1 VLRRLRLSQARF
13 LMRFLSVSLLLAV
26 LIAAVGCGP
35 KSATGVSIDSA
46 FRPFL
51 PSNAIALAQI
61 DFQTLRQT
69 PFYRRHEEVLQT
81 QAFDGMAE
89 RVGIDPRR
97 DVAKLLLV
105 WNGKEPFVLA
115 KGQFPTASIDAK
127 LTSLGAQRMSYK
139 NFILFGSP
147 ARSSRDAVAFVNDQL
162 AIAGPVPAV
171 HEALDNRSGGS
182 GGIPDVLRRELSRIH
197 KGDQLWEV
205 SSGPLLANVP
215 LPSNW
220 QSALSNI
227 ASYVSK
233 THAGMAVDSGVHVDA
248 EITCISDEGA
258 KRVHDAL
265 RGSIGLA
272 RLATNN
278 NNLDLLRLWDSFK
291 VSQSG
296 PTVEVNADLSPD
308 LADKLVA
315 NAPRITNRAREELRQ
330 R

>member
-1 VLRRLRLSQARF
+1 
-13 LMRFLSVSLLLAV
+13 MRFLCGCLLFTVVIAIVS
-26 LIAAVGCGP
+26 CGP
-35 KSATGVSIDSA
+35 KATSGVSIDSA

-51 PSNAIALAQI
+51 PSEAVALSQI
-61 DFQTLRQT
+61 DFQELKQT
-69 PFYRRHEEVLQT
+69 SFYRRHQAALQT

-115 KGQFPTASIDAK
+115 KGQFPAAAVDAR
-127 LTSLGAQRMSYK
+127 LTSLGAQRTSYK
-139 NFILFGSP
+139 NFTLFGSSAP
-147 ARSSRDAVAFVNDQL
+147 PSRDAVAFVNDDL
-162 AIAGPVPAV
+162 AVAGPVPAV
-171 HEALDNRSGGS
+171 HQALDNHADGS
-182 GGIPDVLRRELSRIH
+182 GGIPDILREELTRIH

-220 QSALSNI
+220 ESALSNI

-233 THAGMAVDSGVHVDA
+233 TRAGIAVDSGVHLDA
-248 EITCISDEGA
+248 EITCISDEGG

-291 VSQSG
+291 VSQNG
-296 PTVEVNADLSPD
+296 QTVDVSADLSPD
-308 LADKLVA
+308 LADKLIA
-315 NAPRITNRAREELRQ
+315 NAPQITNRAREELRK